1 MLESA
6 GQKRRKLRRESS
18 ATSQGEQ
25 AGDASLMLSASS
37 RVTVPDDIVSGHL
50 LPELASGN
58 LQCFQDLLPAQSP
71 LACGVGGSSTVGP
84 LELSWGICCSGSEGV
99 HYVVEAMTM
108 ALSQF
113 KVDLRLTHKFSCE
126 SDKKK
131 RAWIKTVL
139 ENGPLFMKHKA
150 EAAGSNGC
158 IFQNILDM
166 GQKVA
171 RCERHEKNCEVGHVD
186 VLVLGTSCKDLSRA
200 NSSVDR
206 QKLVLAETQSK
217 GGSAQTFRGF
227 LAYCEGHR
235 PTLIIYENV
244 DSIDDKVSNTTE
256 TNLSILRKSMQ
267 DLGYQGQKVM
277 TDAQEFGLP
286 CRRRRLYVFF
296 VLVSDPR
303 LNQRSRDTVQVFET
317 FRKLVS
323 SCLRS
328 APCATKCLLNS
339 DLDSHAEILKFALA
353 EVVKIQEK
361 TAERKAPPNNTWM
374 NKHMEYAEQLGV
386 RWATPL
392 PVELVMNEWF
402 STLTKREGD
411 CLRLS
416 RVAGPTAEFR
426 NLSQS
431 VGRAHGNT
439 LQDSGKHVAP
449 TMLPGQVLWTES
461 QDRLLSGVEA
471 MIQGYPIMPLL
482 DRLKANGQVRLKE
495 NFTESFLTDLAGNAM
510 ALPVVLAIF
519 QAGMA
524 AVGFKACEQAASEDD
539 VRLAMEA
546 VAMLGSSTGN

>member
-1 MLESA
+1 M
-6 GQKRRKLRRESS
+6 
-18 ATSQGEQ
+18 
-25 AGDASLMLSASS
+25 
-37 RVTVPDDIVSGHL
+37 DIL
-50 LPELASGN
+50 
-58 LQCFQDLLPAQSP
+58 
-71 LACGVGGSSTVGP
+71 
-84 LELSWGICCSGSEGV
+84 
-99 HYVVEAMTM
+99 VV
-108 ALSQF
+108 
-113 KVDLRLTHKFSCE
+113 
-126 SDKKK
+126 
-131 RAWIKTVL
+131 
-139 ENGPLFMKHKA
+139 
-150 EAAGSNGC
+150 
-158 IFQNILDM
+158 
-166 GQKVA
+166 
-171 RCERHEKNCEVGHVD
+171 
-186 VLVLGTSCKDLSRA
+186 GTSCKDLSRA
-200 NSSVDR
+200 NSSVDQ

-235 PTLIIYENV
+235 PKLIIYENV

-256 TNLSILRKSMQ
+256 TNLSLLMKSMQ

-328 APCATKCLLNS
+328 APCATKCLLNP
-339 DLDSHAEILKFALA
+339 DLDSHADLRFALA

-361 TAERKAPPNNTWM
+361 AAERKAPPNNTWM

-392 PVELVMNEWF
+392 PVELVTN
-402 STLTKREGD
+402 D
-411 CLRLS
+411 LS
-416 RVAGPTAEFR
+416 RIAGPTAEFR

-471 MIQGYPIMPLL
+471 MILQCYPIMPLL

-495 NFTESFLTDLAGNAM
+495 NSQNHF
-510 ALPVVLAIF
+510 
-519 QAGMA
+519 
-524 AVGFKACEQAASEDD
+524 
-539 VRLAMEA
+539 
-546 VAMLGSSTGN
+546 

>member
-1 MLESA
+1 MHLIVDMSGLKPGCAGKLWLGGEMASTDLALLERN
-6 GQKRRKLRRESS
+6 Q
-18 ATSQGEQ
+18 
-25 AGDASLMLSASS
+25 
-37 RVTVPDDIVSGHL
+37 VTVLMPASRKPALAESMGLKV
-50 LPELASGN
+50 LPYIDGTG
-58 LQCFQDLLPAQSP
+58 
-71 LACGVGGSSTVGP
+71 LACGDVSCEKFLERVEEVSQLLFEGHGVLVCCANGAHRSATGWGAQRAAGYVTSLRNIVDLHSTAPPSSHRLHPTKP
-84 LELSWGICCSGSEGV
+84 MDFLEKNEDRITMVNFGLAGNAV
-99 HYVVEAMTM
+99 MAPVMFRKM
-108 ALSQF
+108 ALEIGFVTNVQ
-113 KVDLRLTHKFSCE
+113 
-126 SDKKK
+126 
-131 RAWIKTVL
+131 I
-139 ENGPLFMKHKA
+139 
-150 EAAGSNGC
+150 
-158 IFQNILDM
+158 Q
-166 GQKVA
+166 
-171 RCERHEKNCEVGHVD
+171 
-186 VLVLGTSCKDLSRA
+186 CKSKSRA

-227 LAYCEGHR
+227 LAYCEVHR
-235 PTLIIYENV
+235 PTFVIYENV

-256 TNLSILRKSMQ
+256 TNLTLLMKSMQ

-323 SCLRS
+323 SCVRS
-328 APCATKCLLNS
+328 APCATKCLLNP
-339 DLDSHAEILKFALA
+339 DLDSHAEILRFALA

-361 TAERKAPPNNTWM
+361 AAERKAPPNNTWM

-392 PVELVMNEWF
+392 PVELVMNDWF

-471 MIQGYPIMPLL
+471 MILQGYPIMPLL